1 MRASP
6 NHGTVARIGR
16 RPPCAALPLAL
27 ATGGAAAAT
36 AEAIQRAHVPSP
48 PAPCCLAQIPRTKC
62 EETQQSPGPEPRA
75 FVCSADLPADWG
87 QRCNR
92 DAGNEP
98 RSSDQGVKSLVV
110 GRSCR
115 RWHLGP
121 GVEGDVPLSPGHLRR
136 CSGRRNNVA
145 RGGHQRSVE
154 SVGAGAGSSARSSLV
169 LRGGVVHQWRLRI
182 PMCSRWIRQWALA
195 TPNPASTLL
204 FIQRNRRS

>member
-1 MRASP
+1 MS
-6 NHGTVARIGR
+6 
-16 RPPCAALPLAL
+16 CATP
-27 ATGGAAAAT
+27 ATGQRRGSSSSGRSQT
-36 AEAIQRAHVPSP
+36 ARKHSIVNRSGILTQT
-48 PAPCCLAQIPRTKC
+48 PRTTFLK
-62 EETQQSPGPEPRA
+62 TQQSPGPEPRA

-87 QRCNR
+87 QRCHR
-92 DAGNEP
+92 DACEQP
-98 RSSDQGVKSLVV
+98 RSRDQGLNSLVV

-136 CSGRRNNVA
+136 RSGRRDNVA

-182 PMCSRWIRQWALA
+182 PMCSRWIRQRALA
-195 TPNPASTLL
+195 TAKAASTLL
-204 FIQRNRRS
+204 FIQRNRYS